1 MHHLNLSEAAWVK
14 RKKAGKVYG
23 EVPYGLRRGKNDNL
37 VPDKYEQRVL
47 RIIKR
52 LRKAGKSG
60 REIADEI
67 NKRGFRNR
75 ANKPFSFRSVHLRI
89 RSLEKDDN
97 SSSTGGA

>member
-1 MHHLNLSEAAWVK
+1 MK

-23 EVPYGLRRGKNDNL
+23 QTPYGLRRGKNDNL

-52 LRKAGKSG
+52 LRKAGKTG
-60 REIADEI
+60 KEIAEEI

-75 ANKPFSFRSVHLRI
+75 ANKPFCFHSVYNRI
-89 RSLEKDDN
+89 RSLKRNDN